1 MEKQEW
7 LASFRKEA
15 ETPFAGW
22 DFSYLTRTGRMV
34 EAPLSWNY
42 VSLVRKQMLGIQSM
56 LDMGTG
62 GGELLS
68 LLHPFPKKTAATEG
82 YSPNVEVAR
91 NRLEPL
97 GVEVV
102 AADGEDNLPFAD
114 DSFDLVINRHESYL
128 PSELHR
134 IIAPDG
140 KFITQQV
147 GGQDNLE
154 LNRLLDAPISGQYA
168 HWNLCYAVNELEK
181 AGFSILEQ
189 KEEMG
194 FTRYYDIGA
203 IIYYVKAIEWQI
215 PEFTVEHYADR
226 LLALHERIEAEG
238 YVDIP
243 THRFFLVAQ
252 P

>member
-7 LASFRKEA
+7 LAYFQKEA
-15 ETPFAGW
+15 EMPFSGW

-34 EAPLSWNY
+34 ESPYSWNY
-42 VSLVRKQMLGIQSM
+42 ASIVRKQMKGIQSM

-68 LLHPFPKKTAATEG
+68 LLQPFPKKTAATEG
-82 YSPNVEVAR
+82 YPPNVEVAR

-102 AADGEDNLPFAD
+102 AADGEDRLPFAD
-114 DSFDLVINRHESYL
+114 HSFDLVINRHESYS
-128 PSELHR
+128 PHELQR

-140 KFITQQV
+140 RFVTQQV

-154 LNRLLDAPISGQYA
+154 LNRLLHAPISDRYA
-168 HWNLCYAVNELEK
+168 HWNLRYAAEELQK
-181 AGFSILEQ
+181 AGFTILEQ

-203 IIYYVKAIEWQI
+203 VIYYVKAIEWQI
-215 PEFTVEHYADR
+215 PDFTVERYADR

-238 YVDIP
+238 YLDIP
-243 THRFFLVAQ
+243 THRFYLIAR